1 VVAAVRDALE
11 RGAVEEMADPV
22 REQVRYIRE
31 ALGDLVVELDVASLP
46 PQLRPNEDLPDSDAL
61 RETMPQLVP
70 PLSATIV
77 DDRQDR
83 L

>member
-11 RGAVEEMADPV
+11 RGAVEKMADPV

-46 PQLRPNEDLPDSDAL
+46 PQLRPNEDLPHTDAL